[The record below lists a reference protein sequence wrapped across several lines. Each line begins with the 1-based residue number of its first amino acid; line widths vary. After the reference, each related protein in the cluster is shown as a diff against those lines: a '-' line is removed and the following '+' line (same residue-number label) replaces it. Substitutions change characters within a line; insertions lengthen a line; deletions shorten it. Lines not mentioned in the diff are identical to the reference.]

1 MKYFDTLYFRS
12 FDFKVKKFNE
22 LSRFQAEYFNYI
34 FNT

>member
-22 LSRFQAEYFNYI
+22 LSRFQVVYFDCI
-34 FNT
+34 FTT